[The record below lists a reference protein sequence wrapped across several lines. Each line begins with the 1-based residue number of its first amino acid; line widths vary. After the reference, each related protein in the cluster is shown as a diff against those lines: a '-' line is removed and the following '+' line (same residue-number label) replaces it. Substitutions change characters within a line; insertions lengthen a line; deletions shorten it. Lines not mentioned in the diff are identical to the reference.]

1 MKLATMIAE
10 RCKKIMEEKGI
21 TKTQLIKTSKLS
33 SSTIDNVLQGKSDD
47 VSLNSD
53 DDLASEEVDT
63 FQQKLA
69 ADATDSFDD
78 FSSFDDGSFFEE
90 EDTASGETQEAA
102 VEDVDESIPMAEENT
117 PAAADD
123 EGIEPESTSEEPQ
136 ASTEPQKEAEQ
147 DSFVVQ
153 FDTDDFGDYNE
164 EENFDDFGETDSL
177 HADPSDL
184 SAADENPHHTDS
196 DQTDWK
202 SDLLAGYADEDNY
215 QDDDGFT
222 IDFSLFEDADDE
234 KVDESAQETPTVPE
248 HTESSSKK
256 SKRKHKKKK

>member
-1 MKLATMIAE
+1 
-10 RCKKIMEEKGI
+10 
-21 TKTQLIKTSKLS
+21 
-33 SSTIDNVLQGKSDD
+33 
-47 VSLNSD
+47 
-53 DDLASEEVDT
+53 
-63 FQQKLA
+63 
-69 ADATDSFDD
+69 
-78 FSSFDDGSFFEE
+78 
-90 EDTASGETQEAA
+90 
-102 VEDVDESIPMAEENT
+102 MAEENT

-123 EGIEPESTSEEPQ
+123 DVIEPESTSEEPQ
-136 ASTEPQKEAEQ
+136 ATTEPQKETEQ

-202 SDLLAGYADEDNY
+202 SDLLAGYADDDNY

-234 KVDESAQETPTVPE
+234 KVDEPAQETPTVPE